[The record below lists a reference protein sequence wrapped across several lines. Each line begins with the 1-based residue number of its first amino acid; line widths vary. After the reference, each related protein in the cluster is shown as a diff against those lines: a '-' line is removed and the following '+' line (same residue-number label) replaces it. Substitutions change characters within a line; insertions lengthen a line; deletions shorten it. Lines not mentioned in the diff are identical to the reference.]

1 MNHPNRHRFRHTH
14 SFDYVLRREYASIW
28 LRRPV
33 ELADEADRKGKSAER
48 GTAVPP
54 ELFGVALS
62 GGGIRSA
69 SYCLGALQA
78 LDQKGLAGRID
89 YLSTVSGGGY
99 IGASMIS
106 AMTQNGE
113 NFPFSSGPD
122 SDTRDNEPVGHLRD
136 NSRFLAPLGFYDLM
150 ISLAVVMR
158 GLVVNLILIL
168 CLLLPLALLMILANP
183 TRAHLERSVIFDTFS
198 HWLPQSW
205 RDGAFGAPFMSAVA
219 DPFILTKLAALLLLG
234 TALSWALHRSYLE
247 VRSERRSLQ
256 STEQDSLGARAGRWL
271 IFIVLGAAALE
282 LQPPVL
288 SWVSESLGQ
297 GSRAPSLLGGLWTLG
312 VAIVT
317 ATAALRGQLLNWVQK
332 ALGSPSIAELARA
345 WFARSVIYLSGL
357 ILPLL
362 IYGVFL
368 MITTWG
374 IRARICDS
382 PMLEGEGPG
391 PDCTVAGAIL
401 EHAPAALMLGNWK
414 AVLVLAAVG
423 LAAALAAL
431 AQVALRITRKPPR
444 LQVVLRRI
452 VRHPILVVAI
462 ALAAAFLAGA
472 AIATRDGSAAAETEW
487 IVLAQYGLLLAL
499 VCLVGWQFTENANGL
514 HRLYRDRLSAAFR
527 LERERGAPLRLS
539 EMNDNSPYLLING
552 TLNAREADRKRD
564 ANPRSLPDAQVNP
577 DPARRGRN
585 AEFFL
590 FSRFFVGSNASGYA
604 DTKVMER
611 LDPQLDLATAVAI
624 SAAAVSSSMGRIKIG
639 LLAPTLALLNLR
651 LGYWLTN
658 PRFARV
664 EAARRAGGRSAPDT
678 RKWYDILRF
687 YLAQEAL
694 GLLRADSSR
703 VYVTDGGHID
713 NIGLYQ
719 LLKRRCK
726 YIIVIDSEADPGMT
740 FGAFCDV
747 QRFAR
752 IDEGVHISLDWMPI
766 RQASL
771 ARDADR
777 SKRAA
782 PDTDMHDRHFAVG
795 KIRYEKQDGATG
807 KYTTEEGLLIYVKAS
822 MTGDEADYV
831 LDYERRNAAFPH
843 ESTSDQFFSEE
854 QMEAYRWLG
863 YHCVSRMLK
872 TDDDDAIAYPKR
884 DEERSDPIALMVRKL
899 KATAS
904 TKRPREEASSSSS
917 ARP

>member
-1 MNHPNRHRFRHTH
+1 MGDPNRHRFRHTH

-33 ELADEADRKGKSAER
+33 ELADEADRNAKSAER

-113 NFPFSSGPD
+113 KFPFSSGPD

-136 NSRFLAPLGFYDLM
+136 NSRFLAPLGLYDLL
-150 ISLAVVMR
+150 ISLTVVLR

-168 CLLLPLALLMILANP
+168 CLLLPLASLMILANP
-183 TRAHLERSVIFDTFS
+183 SREHLDRSVIYDTFS
-198 HWLPQSW
+198 YWFSQAW
-205 RDGAFGAPFMSAVA
+205 RDGAVGRPVMSAVA
-219 DPFILTKLAALLLLG
+219 DPFVLTKIAALLLFG
-234 TALSWALHRSYLE
+234 TALVWALHRSYLE
-247 VRSERRSLQ
+247 VRSRRGHQ
-256 STEQDSLGARAGRWL
+256 STEQDSLGARIGRWL
-271 IFIVLGAAALE
+271 IFILLGAAALE

-288 SWVSESLGQ
+288 AWVSENLGQ
-297 GSRAPSLLGGLWTLG
+297 GSRAPSILGGFWTLG

-332 ALGSPSIAELARA
+332 ALGSPSIAELAKA
-345 WFARSVIYLSGL
+345 WFARSVIYLAGL

-362 IYGVFL
+362 IYGAFL
-368 MITTWG
+368 TITSWG
-374 IRARICDS
+374 IRARICVS
-382 PMLEGEGPG
+382 PLVEGEGPG
-391 PDCTVAGAIL
+391 PGCKVAGAIL
-401 EHAPAALMLGNWK
+401 EHAPAALMLGNK
-414 AVLVLAAVG
+414 MAAFALAGVCVL
-423 LAAALAAL
+423 AALAAL
-431 AQVALRITRKPPR
+431 AQVALRMTRKGPR
-444 LQVVLRRI
+444 LQLFLRRI
-452 VRHPILVVAI
+452 IRHRILVGLILLLV
-462 ALAAAFLAGA
+462 AFLVAA
-472 AIATRDGSAAAETEW
+472 AIATRGESKAQETEW

-499 VCLVGWQFTENANGL
+499 VCLIGWQFTENANGL

-527 LERERGAPLRLS
+527 LERARGVPLKLS
-539 EMNDNSPYLLING
+539 ELNDNAPYLLING
-552 TLNAREADRKRD
+552 TLNARETDRKAD
-564 ANPRSLPDAQVNP
+564 ANPTSKPDARVNP

-590 FSRFFVGSNASGYA
+590 FSRFFVGSSASGYA
-604 DTKVMER
+604 GTKVMER

-624 SAAAVSSSMGRIKIG
+624 SAAAVSSSMGRIKLG

-658 PRFARV
+658 PRFAWE
-664 EAARRAGGRSAPDT
+664 EAARKAGAKDASAS

-752 IDEGVHISLDWMPI
+752 IDEGVHISLQWLPI
-766 RQASL
+766 REASL
-771 ARDADR
+771 ARAADR

-782 PDTDMHDRHFAVG
+782 PDADVHDRHFAVG
-795 KIRYEKQDGATG
+795 KILYEKKDGATG
-807 KYTTEEGLLIYVKAS
+807 KGTTEEGLLVYVKAS

-831 LDYERRNAAFPH
+831 LDYERRNSAFPH
-843 ESTSDQFFSEE
+843 KSTGDQFFSEE

-863 YHCVSRMLK
+863 YHCVSRMLS
-872 TDDDDAIAYPKR
+872 TAGDGTIAYPGR
-884 DEERSDPIALMVRKL
+884 DDESRDPIASMVRKL

-904 TKRPREEASSSSS
+904 TVRP
-917 ARP
+917 